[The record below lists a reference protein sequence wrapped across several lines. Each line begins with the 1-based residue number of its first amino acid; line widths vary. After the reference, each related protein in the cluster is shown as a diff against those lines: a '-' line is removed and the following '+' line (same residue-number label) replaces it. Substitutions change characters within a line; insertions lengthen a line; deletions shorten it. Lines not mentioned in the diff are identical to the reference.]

1 MLGSAQDGPDQT
13 GSRGRGSSAEPE
25 RRGLRL
31 SSRSATAGGGGRGAP
46 AAGGG
51 GRRWLPGRGASADGG
66 GGRGASADGDRRWLP
81 SGPAGGPGDTL
92 PRWIVL
98 ALLIGAVAG
107 LGAVALY
114 ELVHWGTEW
123 LLGDIGGYRPYGT
136 TAKGVLEHSH
146 SSSRPWAVP
155 LVAGA
160 GALLASVLVVR
171 FAPEASG
178 HGTDAAI
185 EAAHHRPLSM
195 RAQVPFVKLVAS
207 ALTIGAGGSGGTEG
221 PAAQISASF
230 GSIIARRARLTP
242 GQART
247 AVVIGLAA
255 GVGAVFRAPL
265 GGALLGA
272 ELLYRRDAD
281 PAVLPKALLAS
292 AAGFV
297 TFGACLG
304 FGTFFGPHAVTS
316 FGGLRG
322 FLPLALVGLLAGAAG
337 RLYAFCFYWVH
348 EHVEPVARTTV
359 RRLLFPTVG
368 ALMVGGLGLLV
379 PGVLGTGYGL
389 MQALTQRQVLL
400 DLSPWVLVA
409 VPLAKIV
416 ATSVSVGSGGSG
428 GIFGPCLVVGA
439 GVGAVVWRLFE
450 PTGLVPHSP
459 LACVVVGMAACLGP
473 VARAPL
479 AVLVM
484 AVETV
489 GDASLLAPGIVGVL
503 CASVVV
509 GRTTL
514 YRSQVER
521 RGDGPVLDGGA
532 LLEVADGGSA
542 GGPGTPPG
550 AGGGRVVAA
559 GPIVAAA
566 HSIPAEAPEDVRP
579 PQQRGTEP
587 EDAR

>member
-1 MLGSAQDGPDQT
+1 MGGS
-13 GSRGRGSSAEPE
+13 
-25 RRGLRL
+25 
-31 SSRSATAGGGGRGAP
+31 
-46 AAGGG
+46 
-51 GRRWLPGRGASADGG
+51 
-66 GGRGASADGDRRWLP
+66 
-81 SGPAGGPGDTL
+81 GDTL

-107 LGAVALY
+107 LGALALY
-114 ELVHWGTEW
+114 ELVHWGTQW
-123 LLGDIGGYRPYGT
+123 LLVDIGGYQPYNT
-136 TAKGVLEHSH
+136 TTKGALELSH
-146 SSSRPWAVP
+146 DSARPWAVP
-155 LVAGA
+155 LVAGG
-160 GALLASVLVVR
+160 GALLASALVVR
-171 FAPEASG
+171 FAPEAGG

-185 EAAHHRPLSM
+185 EAAHHRPLGM
-195 RAQVPFVKLVAS
+195 RARVPFVKLVAS
-207 ALTIGAGGSGGTEG
+207 GLTIGSGGSGGTEG

-230 GSIIARRARLTP
+230 GSIIARRAGLSP

-272 ELLYRRDAD
+272 ELLYRRDSD
-281 PAVLPKALLAS
+281 PAVLPKALVAS
-292 AAGFV
+292 AAGYV
-297 TFGACLG
+297 VFGACLG
-304 FGTFFGPHAVTS
+304 FGTFFGPHAADS

-348 EHVEPVARTTV
+348 ERVEPAARTTA

-368 ALMVGGLGLLV
+368 ALLVGSLGLLV

-389 MQALTQRQVLL
+389 MQALTHRQILL
-400 DLSPWVLVA
+400 DLSPWLLLA
-409 VPLAKIV
+409 VPLAKIA
-416 ATSVSVGSGGSG
+416 ATALSVGSGGSG

-450 PTGLVPHSP
+450 PLGAVAHSP
-459 LACVVVGMAACLGP
+459 MAYVVVGMAACLGP

-514 YRSQVER
+514 YRSQVDR
-521 RGDGPVLDGGA
+521 RGDEPVL
-532 LLEVADGGSA
+532 ESA
-542 GGPGTPPG
+542 PAPGTPPAPAVPGHAEAVRQPPGETAEG
-550 AGGGRVVAA
+550 AQPPSQRGSAA
-559 GPIVAAA
+559 AAA
-566 HSIPAEAPEDVRP
+566 H
-579 PQQRGTEP
+579 QP
-587 EDAR
+587 EDAPGDAPGLVSEVAPEAPSEVEDAR

>member
-1 MLGSAQDGPDQT
+1 MPLSPGDPFGEREDAPGPGGSPPG
-13 GSRGRGSSAEPE
+13 
-25 RRGLRL
+25 
-31 SSRSATAGGGGRGAP
+31 
-46 AAGGG
+46 
-51 GRRWLPGRGASADGG
+51 WLPGGE
-66 GGRGASADGDRRWLP
+66 
-81 SGPAGGPGDTL
+81 AGGPDDTL

-107 LGAVALY
+107 LGAVALFG
-114 ELVHWGTEW
+114 LVHLGTEW

-136 TAKGVLEHSH
+136 TARGALELSH

-155 LVAGA
+155 LVAAG
-160 GALLASVLVVR
+160 GALIASALVVR

-185 EAAHHRPLSM
+185 DAAHHRPLSM
-195 RAQVPFVKLVAS
+195 RGQVPFVKLIAS

-230 GSIIARRARLTP
+230 GSIIARRARLSP
-242 GQART
+242 GHART

-304 FGTFFGPHAVTS
+304 FGPLFGPHSGTS
-316 FGGLRG
+316 FGGLQG

-337 RLYAFCFYWVH
+337 RLFTFCFYWVH

-359 RRLLFPTVG
+359 RRLLIPTTA
-368 ALMVGGLGLLV
+368 ALAVGGLGLLV

-389 MQALTQRQVLL
+389 MQALTEPQILL
-400 DLSPWVLVA
+400 SLSPWVLVA

-416 ATSVSVGSGGSG
+416 ATSLSVGSGGSG

-439 GVGAVVWRLFE
+439 GVGAGVWRLFE
-450 PTGLVPHSP
+450 PTGVVPHSP
-459 LACVVVGMAACLGP
+459 LAYVVVGMAACLGP

-489 GDASLLAPGIVGVL
+489 GDASLLGPGMVGVL
-503 CASVVV
+503 CASIMV

-514 YRSQVER
+514 YRSQLEHRHAGRIFDIAAPRVP
-521 RGDGPVLDGGA
+521 PVTTEEL
-532 LLEVADGGSA
+532 
-542 GGPGTPPG
+542 
-550 AGGGRVVAA
+550 
-559 GPIVAAA
+559 
-566 HSIPAEAPEDVRP
+566 RP
-579 PQQRGTEP
+579 PPQRGPEP